1 MQVIEQVKNKVPPYC
16 HTTCRQQPLA
26 HLSFQCIH
34 TDPDLLE
41 VKINHDPSIP
51 TQTNNNIDSNS
62 IYCALKVT
70 ELHKN

>member
-1 MQVIEQVKNKVPPYC
+1 MQVIKQVKNEVLPYC
-16 HTTCRQQPLA
+16 HTTCTQQPLA
-26 HLSFQCIH
+26 HLSSQCIH
-34 TDPDLLE
+34 TDPALLE
-41 VKINHDPSIP
+41 IKINHYPSIQ